1 MGVLSYVLRIKVLAD
16 WGDRKQKR
24 QLSASAVKS
33 KPQNCLTPS
42 MRLGCALSGK
52 LNKKVQD
59 FRRLA
64 GDLSHLKF
72 GVA

>member
-1 MGVLSYVLRIKVLAD
+1 
-16 WGDRKQKR
+16 
-24 QLSASAVKS
+24 
-33 KPQNCLTPS
+33 